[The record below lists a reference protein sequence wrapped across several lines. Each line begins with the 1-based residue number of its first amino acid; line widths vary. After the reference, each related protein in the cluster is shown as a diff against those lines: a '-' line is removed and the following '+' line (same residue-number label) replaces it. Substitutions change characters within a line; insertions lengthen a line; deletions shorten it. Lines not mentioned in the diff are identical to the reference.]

1 MGRGFS
7 PVKIRRKRVKV
18 RNSNAFPPV
27 LREGRGRGEEG
38 GNRRIMKFIGE
49 RKRGI
54 INYSSFGRISVEV

>member
-1 MGRGFS
+1 M
-7 PVKIRRKRVKV
+7 
-18 RNSNAFPPV
+18 
-27 LREGRGRGEEG
+27 LREEEEEEEEG

>member
-1 MGRGFS
+1 M
-7 PVKIRRKRVKV
+7 KV

-27 LREGRGRGEEG
+27 LREGGGRGEEG